1 MAKQRQIEIQQGKGK
16 SKVIDMILVDVT
28 DVPHTELMIHKSL
41 SCSEDEP
48 NYVISHKHSG
58 WAVLHLCTANKNK
71 KSMIGAAQH
80 LWSMLPSKIKTL
92 LSTTDKSG
100 RKLQSELDE
109 LYESDSQL
117 KPKLAQAIR
126 STRMYLDSQL

>member
-1 MAKQRQIEIQQGKGK
+1 MAKQRQIEAHKGKGK
-16 SKVIDMILVDVT
+16 SKVIDMLLVDVT
-28 DVPHTELMIHKSL
+28 DVPHTELMVHKSL
-41 SCSEDEP
+41 SCSEDKP

-58 WAVLHLCTANKNK
+58 WSVLYGTTKNTK

-80 LWSMLPSKIKTL
+80 LWGMLPSKIKTL

-100 RKLQSELDE
+100 RKLQSELDQ
-109 LYESDSQL
+109 LYESDPQL
-117 KPKLAQAIR
+117 KPKLLQAIR